1 MVSGVDELTDMRKRV
16 VVARARLRA
25 LLPASADREPPA
37 DPQTGERWDR
47 LNILGHMSEFPAFW
61 TAELESALASGEEFG
76 RQPGS
81 TDRKDAVDGGAGIG
95 ESELKRRVARGVERI
110 LGLLGRL
117 EPADLDRTI
126 TMRGRGEVTVR
137 WALENLLV
145 GHLVDHCD
153 QLYALTSAGAG
164 T

>member
-1 MVSGVDELTDMRKRV
+1 MRKRV

-25 LLPASADREPPA
+25 LLPASADHEPPA
-37 DPQTGERWDR
+37 DPATGERWDR
-47 LNILGHMSEFPAFW
+47 MNILGHMSEFPGFW
-61 TAELESALASGEEFG
+61 TAQLESALASGAEFG
-76 RQPGS
+76 RMPGS
-81 TDRKDAVDGGAGIG
+81 TSRMDAVVGVAGIG
-95 ESELKRRVARGVERI
+95 ESELKRRVARGIEQI

-153 QLYALTSAGAG
+153 QLYQLTIAS
-164 T
+164 